1 MEDRETQLQVV
12 EAAPVERFDWRGFI
26 ADDFKDALFR
36 SREVRKNL
44 YELKDKGVQVL
55 QEVLE
60 LPLTKDTLPSVLK
73 AAQYV
78 LDHSMVQFPELSHRT
93 VEMEVHKTSSNTVN
107 VNAAPV
113 LSKSD
118 VMDAILIASKADGH
132 RGSRSIEAIDLPE
145 AQEVGEKR

>member
-1 MEDRETQLQVV
+1 MLMVSEGGDLPKEHLDWIKEHLQDNVV
-12 EAAPVERFDWRGFI
+12 LKERYG
-26 ADDFKDALFR
+26 
-36 SREVRKNL
+36 
-44 YELKDKGVQVL
+44 YL

-145 AQEVGEKR
+145 ALV